1 MIISRISDAIGSTPL
16 LHIPMNAG
24 RSDLYIK
31 LEHLNPCG
39 SMKDRMAR
47 SMLDDLLMNHTL
59 PPDALIVESSS
70 GNTAGALAMLCAEK
84 GMTFRAIVDHHA
96 ARDKIRTIEA
106 YGASVEYVDD
116 AGGGLS
122 TAIRDRRAAEIST
135 TQNNCFWTEQH
146 NNPANAAG
154 YVGLANELFEEMEGK
169 IDVFIS
175 AIGTG
180 GSLCGTSRALKK
192 RIPSLYTIGV
202 EPEGS
207 IIFGGE
213 GAAYYQSGTG
223 TPDGA
228 EVGLVIDY
236 DEIDEGRKVG
246 DTEAFAMC
254 RVLARRFGLL
264 VGGSTGGAIFEAAK
278 LAHNSSNRSRIVT
291 LACDS
296 GSKYLDTI
304 FDRRWLEDRALHS
317 PEIEREIESWFPR
330 PAMASDLRAA

>member
-16 LHIPMNAG
+16 LHIPMKAG
-24 RSDLYIK
+24 MSDLYIK
-31 LEHLNPCG
+31 LEYLNPCG

-47 SMLDDLLMNHTL
+47 SMLNDLLMHHRVTS
-59 PPDALIVESSS
+59 DALIVESSS

-84 GMTFRAIVDHHA
+84 GLTFRAIVDHHA
-96 ARDKIRTIEA
+96 ARDKVRAIEA

-122 TAIRDRRAAEIST
+122 TAIRDKRAAEISVS
-135 TQNNCFWTEQH
+135 QSNCYWTEQH

-154 YVGLANELFEEMEGK
+154 YVGLAGELYEDLDGK
-169 IDVFIS
+169 IDVFVS

-180 GSLCGTSRALKK
+180 GSLCGTSRALKEW
-192 RIPSLYTIGV
+192 IPSLYTIGV

-213 GAAYYQSGTG
+213 GRAYHQSGTG
-223 TPDGA
+223 TPEGA

-246 DTEAFAMC
+246 DVEAFAMC

-278 LAHNSSNRSRIVT
+278 LAHMSSSRSRIVT
-291 LACDS
+291 LACDA

-304 FDRRWLEDRALHS
+304 FDRRWLEDRALHN
-317 PEIEREIESWFPR
+317 PEIERQIDSWFPR
-330 PAMASDLRAA
+330 PTARNDLRAA

>member
-1 MIISRISDAIGSTPL
+1 MIISRVSDAIGSTPL

-24 RSDLYIK
+24 SSDLYIK
-31 LEHLNPCG
+31 LEYLNPCG

-47 SMLDDLLMNHTL
+47 NMLDDLLARQPM
-59 PPDALIVESSS
+59 PPGALIVESSS

-84 GMTFRAIVDHHA
+84 GMNFMAIVDHHA
-96 ARDKIRTIEA
+96 ARDKIRAIEA
-106 YGASVEYVDD
+106 YGASVEFVDD
-116 AGGGLS
+116 DGGLS
-122 TAIRDRRAAEIST
+122 TAIRDERAAEISST
-135 TQNNCFWTEQH
+135 RNDCFWTEQH

-154 YVGLANELFEEMEGK
+154 YAGLASELLDDLRGR
-169 IDVFIS
+169 IDIFVS

-180 GSLCGTSRALKK
+180 GSLCGTSRALKA
-192 RIPSLYTIGV
+192 RIPSLFTIGV

-213 GAAYYQSGTG
+213 GKPYHQSGTG
-223 TPDGA
+223 TPEGA

-246 DTEAFAMC
+246 DIEAFAMC

-278 LAHNSSNRSRIVT
+278 VARSAPPGSRIVT

-296 GSKYLDTI
+296 GAKYLDTL
-304 FDRRWLEDRALHS
+304 FDRGWLEQRGLYRPDIED
-317 PEIEREIESWFPR
+317 EIMAWFPR
-330 PAMASDLRAA
+330 SDTASALRAA